1 MLNHFIVLNATQVT
15 NKLKQFIVVN
25 YLAITEL
32 TKQGRSESSYGYFRC
47 IELCVVFSEP
57 CGQTCGESVEE
68 GMTIPHTE
76 VWRARP
82 QDISKISKLSTVIP
96 HSGMP
101 AGLSRLLAIN
111 CVVVP
116 IDNPHHGFMIA
127 NCDLTLSKKAPL

>member
-101 AGLSRLLAIN
+101 RVVTIISDKLCSR
-111 CVVVP
+111 